1 VVTIIQGTIVL
12 AVVVANE
19 IAGRITRRAA
29 ERASRQSSGPPLE
42 DSMTTRQVPGVVPE
56 GTP

>member
-1 VVTIIQGTIVL
+1 VITIIQGTIVL

-29 ERASRQSSGPPLE
+29 ERASRQSSGPPAD
-42 DSMTTRQVPGVVPE
+42 DSMTSRRIPGVVSE